1 MALVTELLHVFLFI
15 TVFIVIHIVVVHVT
29 DRRLSVNI
37 RQKITVEDGPVIQI
51 RSISRQKQRQ
61 LEQERRKFSEWEEI
75 NRTVSSSF
83 HLKYKVGT
91 STPSCQ
97 TDQLNLSQP
106 ITDWPDL
113 LDDTERWSY
122 FQSECGGRNITHSQ
136 ILDCAYDSGGGS
148 GSGSVLVFK

>member
-83 HLKYKVGT
+83 HLKYK
-91 STPSCQ
+91 
-97 TDQLNLSQP
+97 P

-113 LDDTERWSY
+113 LDNSERWSY

-148 GSGSVLVFK
+148 DSGSFLVFK